1 MPKLPFA
8 IAMAMAFPVTAEAV
22 YAMQPEPTMPA
33 APPVIQTQ
41 ANPRGEGPASPT
53 PPNPATADTPAPPAM
68 PADPQYRGGPYAGAL
83 TPPPTEAI
91 GKVYPL
97 CSRTITDSCQNP
109 SEAGLRATRHR
120 GARHHRKPG

>member
-8 IAMAMAFPVTAEAV
+8 IAMAMAFPVTTEAV

-68 PADPQYRGGPYAGAL
+68 PADNARRSGGRAQ
-83 TPPPTEAI
+83 I
-91 GKVYPL
+91 GTVA
-97 CSRTITDSCQNP
+97 R
-109 SEAGLRATRHR
+109 ERAV
-120 GARHHRKPG
+120 